1 MCDGFPTTES
11 PLRMMPTPVRSLV
24 RPPPTPDLT
33 AKSARTGGPRGPQM
47 IAIRLGGDDGPPD
60 IGGGPDDQR
69 YGFQLY
75 ALVSN
80 LLNHLNPTRYG
91 NVVGS
96 PLFGQPVEA
105 VPGRRL
111 EIGARFR
118 F

>member
-1 MCDGFPTTES
+1 MTSDRPAGATRNTARGAWTVDTGLRLGWDFGFGGP
-11 PLRMMPTPVRSLV
+11 
-24 RPPPTPDLT
+24 
-33 AKSARTGGPRGPQM
+33 RTGGPRGPQM
-47 IAIRLGGDDGPPD
+47 IAVRLGGDDGPPD

-69 YGFQLY
+69 YGVQLY